1 MFPCRHQRFC
11 YTCRWVA
18 RCFLQ
23 MVPYMQDRFF
33 TTFSTGRFFSHT
45 RQPPAPH
52 PPPRPLT
59 PSRRPAQD
67 KAVHKLKEVLTT
79 EGMRQA
85 GFPTKV
91 SLPLYLGVYAAITF
105 DNCKVFKP
113 GELQPE
119 LFVVDPQ
126 YSSSRRM
133 RKVCICCA
141 VLGKYI

>member
-1 MFPCRHQRFC
+1 MLASIGTAQDYLLLNRIVVATTLFFCRYNIFSCTLLSRAR
-11 YTCRWVA
+11 TTPPGVA
-18 RCFLQ
+18 
-23 MVPYMQDRFF
+23 
-33 TTFSTGRFFSHT
+33 
-45 RQPPAPH
+45 
-52 PPPRPLT
+52 
-59 PSRRPAQD
+59 AQD

-79 EGMRQA
+79 EGMREA

-119 LFVVDPQ
+119 LFLVNPQ

-133 RKVCICCA
+133 RKVSVFCRTA
-141 VLGKYI
+141 